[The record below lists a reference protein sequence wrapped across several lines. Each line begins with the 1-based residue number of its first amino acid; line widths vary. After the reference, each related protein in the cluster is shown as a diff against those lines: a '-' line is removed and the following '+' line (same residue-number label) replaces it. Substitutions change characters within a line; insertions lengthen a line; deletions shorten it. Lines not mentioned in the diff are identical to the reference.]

1 MKGRQRGRNGGKP
14 RMHNQGGGGGGG
26 RNQNFD
32 HNAGRMR
39 GNAQQ
44 LLDKYLTLGR
54 DASLQGD
61 RVLAE
66 SYFQHADHYY
76 RVVNARFE
84 GQQNQ
89 NQNNNHNQNQQ
100 HRRFNGSQQGEF
112 DGQDGQDGQGN
123 YNDYNRSDMAPGP
136 SQNLIPSGQQN
147 VDQSP
152 PQQYQ
157 PQQHQPQHQPQQHQL
172 QQHQPQQH
180 QPQQHQPQQGFDNSY
195 QPQHQQPA
203 PREPE
208 GDIGLPP
215 TLFGD
220 QPQRSPAPAAGD
232 QDGTPLAAGE
242 ARGFRPRHSGRR
254 RSGPARGMQQP
265 AEPTGESS

>member
-14 RMHNQGGGGGGG
+14 RMHNQSSGGGGG

-66 SYFQHADHYY
+66 NYLQHADHYY

-89 NQNNNHNQNQQ
+89 NQNNNQNQQ
-100 HRRFNGSQQGEF
+100 HRRFNGSSQGDF

-123 YNDYNRSDMAPGP
+123 YNDYNRSDIAPGP
-136 SQNLIPSGQQN
+136 SQNLIPSAQQ
-147 VDQSP
+147 VTDQSHV
-152 PQQYQ
+152 Q
-157 PQQHQPQHQPQQHQL
+157 

-180 QPQQHQPQQGFDNSY
+180 QPQAQPQQHQPQQNFDNSY
-195 QPQHQQPA
+195 QPQHQQPE
-203 PREPE
+203 PREPD

-215 TLFGD
+215 TLFGE
-220 QPQRSPAPAAGD
+220 QPQRAPVPQAGGD
-232 QDGTPLAAGE
+232 QPGNAPSTGDG
-242 ARGFRPRHSGRR
+242 RGFRPRHSGRR
-254 RSGPARGMQQP
+254 RSGPARGVQQP

>member
-14 RMHNQGGGGGGG
+14 RMHHQGGGGGG
-26 RNQNFD
+26 RNPNFD

-44 LLDKYLTLGR
+44 LLDKYLALGR
-54 DASLQGD
+54 DASSQGD

-66 SYFQHADHYY
+66 NYFQHADHYY

-89 NQNNNHNQNQQ
+89 NQNQQ
-100 HRRFNGSQQGEF
+100 HRRFNGPQQGGY

-123 YNDYNRSDMAPGP
+123 YNDYNRSDLPPGP
-136 SQNLIPSGQQN
+136 SQNLIPGGQQAIE
-147 VDQSP
+147 QPQQQHQP
-152 PQQYQ
+152 PQQAYDNGYQ
-157 PQQHQPQHQPQQHQL
+157 PQQNP
-172 QQHQPQQH
+172 
-180 QPQQHQPQQGFDNSY
+180 S
-195 QPQHQQPA
+195 

-215 TLFGD
+215 SLFGE
-220 QPQRSPAPAAGD
+220 QPQRNDAP
-232 QDGTPLAAGE
+232 QTSGE
-242 ARGFRPRHSGRR
+242 SQGNTQANGEGRGFRPRHTGRR
-254 RSGPARGMQQP
+254 RFGGNRGGQQP
-265 AEPTGESS
+265 AEPTGETS